1 MIRLWLF
8 RFNRSSYII
17 VIVLLVVHQ
26 IFLEIKT
33 LWLKICLLY
42 GVLTQRPSTLKICYV
57 NISGVYNKQLNM
69 AKVVYLHDVLSFI
82 SKRNCFMKL
91 WWHALLLMWYLNL
104 SRMVWYMRV
113 LSREEVWERNI
124 SSARITLLIIANKNL
139 DLIFHIQ
146 SISRMLCFQLFR
158 SFINIIENVLYYQF
172 FYFFLLD
179 LIVLY
184 DDKLYFFLV

>member
-124 SSARITLLIIANKNL
+124 SSARITLLMIANKNL

-146 SISRMLCFQLFR
+146 SISSMLCFI
-158 SFINIIENVLYYQF
+158 SFIH
-172 FYFFLLD
+172 
-179 LIVLY
+179 
-184 DDKLYFFLV
+184 

>member
-1 MIRLWLF
+1 M
-8 RFNRSSYII
+8 
-17 VIVLLVVHQ
+17 VLLVVHQ

-91 WWHALLLMWYLNL
+91 
-104 SRMVWYMRV
+104 
-113 LSREEVWERNI
+113 
-124 SSARITLLIIANKNL
+124 
-139 DLIFHIQ
+139 
-146 SISRMLCFQLFR
+146 
-158 SFINIIENVLYYQF
+158 
-172 FYFFLLD
+172 
-179 LIVLY
+179 
-184 DDKLYFFLV
+184 

>member
-1 MIRLWLF
+1 M
-8 RFNRSSYII
+8 
-17 VIVLLVVHQ
+17 
-26 IFLEIKT
+26 
-33 LWLKICLLY
+33 Y

-124 SSARITLLIIANKNL
+124 SSARIILLIIANKNL

-146 SISRMLCFQLFR
+146 SISSMLCFKLPKFR

>member
-1 MIRLWLF
+1 MFWKFTERTFSNKYVVRSISYFPWYDW
-8 RFNRSSYII
+8 FNRSSYII
-17 VIVLLVVHQ
+17 VVVLLVVHQ
-26 IFLEIKT
+26 IFLEIKP

-104 SRMVWYMRV
+104 SRMVGYMRV
-113 LSREEVWERNI
+113 LFCSYI
-124 SSARITLLIIANKNL
+124 
-139 DLIFHIQ
+139 
-146 SISRMLCFQLFR
+146 
-158 SFINIIENVLYYQF
+158 
-172 FYFFLLD
+172 
-179 LIVLY
+179 
-184 DDKLYFFLV
+184 

>member
-1 MIRLWLF
+1 M
-8 RFNRSSYII
+8 
-17 VIVLLVVHQ
+17 
-26 IFLEIKT
+26 
-33 LWLKICLLY
+33 Y

-57 NISGVYNKQLNM
+57 NISGIYNKQLNM

-146 SISRMLCFQLFR
+146 SISRMLCFQLFLVSGLGCR
-158 SFINIIENVLYYQF
+158 SLINSGGADCCPWPAISVRHQDTSHHFTQVTNPAAA
-172 FYFFLLD
+172 
-179 LIVLY
+179 
-184 DDKLYFFLV
+184 